1 LSARRPGKGRRP
13 PPGKGRRLPVR
24 RGMPE
29 LPEVA
34 IKRAAV
40 RPGSK
45 MRIGKGG
52 QRMVFGHRIIQ
63 VEGIPIMKFNL
74 REKRIEED

>member
-1 LSARRPGKGRRP
+1 MSARRPSKGRRP
-13 PPGKGRRLPVR
+13 PVRPVR
-24 RGMPE
+24 PVRPRRPE

-34 IKRAAV
+34 IRRAAI

-52 QRMVFGHRIIQ
+52 QRMIFGHRIIQ
-63 VEGIPIMKFNL
+63 IEGIPIMKFNL
-74 REKRIEED
+74 REKKVEEY